1 MAIVWLS
8 VRLTTNHPRFVKRC
22 PRRRKW
28 YVNHGWFP
36 FVECVFQCVLVY
48 FTHYCRTIGTETNDK
63 ASIER
68 DLSIN
73 DLPYDLPSKVCGLW
87 KNDIKILPENISSTV
102 TNWRINNG
110 RNKLPW
116 TKIANSFRGEAF
128 TYKSK
133 LHRGGRCCVMRF
145 SRETNSSNRENLFA
159 WKRRSLSKKKK
170 RKETPR
176 YLWSNSEKFLSNVGE
191 RINYFSRVWRERR
204 TEVTD
209 GIAYRVCIS
218 AVSNRKKNLYIRR
231 AYVVS
236 NVLELN

>member
-1 MAIVWLS
+1 
-8 VRLTTNHPRFVKRC
+8 
-22 PRRRKW
+22 
-28 YVNHGWFP
+28 
-36 FVECVFQCVLVY
+36 
-48 FTHYCRTIGTETNDK
+48 
-63 ASIER
+63 
-68 DLSIN
+68 
-73 DLPYDLPSKVCGLW
+73 
-87 KNDIKILPENISSTV
+87 
-102 TNWRINNG
+102 
-110 RNKLPW
+110 
-116 TKIANSFRGEAF
+116 
-128 TYKSK
+128 
-133 LHRGGRCCVMRF
+133 MRF

-159 WKRRSLSKKKK
+159 FKKKKK